1 MVLSVLPVIM
11 GLTGMDLAVL
21 YAIMGKYG
29 AQLKVFVNAQL
40 ASSGMEQHVLL
51 SAAKEWLISME
62 YVTVKLDFM
71 ILTVYVQE
79 NHHVLQAKLGMDFA
93 APKFH
98 VLLEHF
104 GMELFVQHHQI

>member
-11 GLTGMDLAVL
+11 GLTGMDLAASYV
-21 YAIMGKYG
+21 IMGKYG
-29 AQLKVFVNAQL
+29 VQLKVFVNAQL
-40 ASSGMEQHVLL
+40 ADNGTEQHVLL
-51 SAAKEWLISME
+51 SVVKEWLISME
-62 YVTVKLDFM
+62 YVPVKLDFM

-79 NHHVLQAKLGMDFA
+79 SHRVLQAKLGMDFA